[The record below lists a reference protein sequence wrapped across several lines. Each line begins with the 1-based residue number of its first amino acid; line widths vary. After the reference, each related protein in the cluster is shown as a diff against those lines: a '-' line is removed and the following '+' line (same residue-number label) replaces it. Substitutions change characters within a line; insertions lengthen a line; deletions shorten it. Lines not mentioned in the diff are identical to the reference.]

1 MYAKETRKKV
11 AERVIWQGMLYNQK
25 YKKGKIHLKHEENK
39 LKETEKWDP
48 HKQSCHTKRKMFF
61 QLTDHELAKRDT

>member
-1 MYAKETRKKV
+1 
-11 AERVIWQGMLYNQK
+11 MLYNQK

-61 QLTDHELAKRDT
+61 QLTDHELGKRDT